1 MVVEGSRRCVSS
13 NFNQHHSMW
22 QKSSIVFRTV
32 IPKTVFLWKING
44 LGSLKM
50 TPIHGFRG
58 LTHLW
63 TLLSIIWLPISFL
76 LFPQEPWL
84 DLKKSLKKNLIL
96 SELTDILISLM
107 EKKCEFIDFMCW
119 SNIRIY
125 SDSIQTW
132 FFFFPFLTNVLSLNY
147 T

>member
-107 EKKCEFIDFMCW
+107 EKKMLVH
-119 SNIRIY
+119 RIY
-125 SDSIQTW
+125 VLVKYSDLQWFNSNLI
-132 FFFFPFLTNVLSLNY
+132 FFFSFFN
-147 T
+147 